1 MLWISSYK
9 SLPMKKYLFYISQ
22 NYSFAILRPVQ
33 RILQQRGDQVKWF
46 IEGDAVNPAYLRPDE
61 TRLESIKQV
70 KAFLPDAVLAP
81 ANSIPSFI
89 PGLKVAVFH
98 GFDAGKLDRQGRND
112 HFKIRGCFDLY
123 CTQGPD
129 TTREFKTLQKKYGY
143 FNVIETGWP
152 ALDPLFEKPE
162 SAPPHSKPVVLLCS
176 TFTQK
181 LSCARR
187 LFPIVSEISRSAKWQ
202 WIIQFHP
209 KMDPA
214 VIALYQSIQSE
225 HLQYIET
232 DNVIPLLQQADVM
245 VCDTSSVILMFL
257 IQNKPVVTFKNIDP
271 GPYLLDIDNP
281 DLLEQSITRALS
293 HPPELMLQLQQK
305 TAQTHPY
312 QDAKSAQRVVSA
324 IDEVL
329 SGKHPLKNS
338 RPLNFLRDLKFRQ
351 RLNYWSFL

>member
-1 MLWISSYK
+1 MSWT
-9 SLPMKKYLFYISQ
+9 MKKYLFYISQ
-22 NYSFAILRPVQ
+22 NYSFAILRPIQ
-33 RILQQRGDQVKWF
+33 KILQQRGDQVRWF
-46 IEGDAVNPAYLRPDE
+46 FEGDAVNPAYLMPEE
-61 TRLESIKQV
+61 TRLDSIDLIKTYH
-70 KAFLPDAVLAP
+70 PDAVLAP

-129 TTREFKTLQKKYGY
+129 TTREFNTLKKKYGY
-143 FNVIETGWP
+143 FNVIQTGWS
-152 ALDPLFEKPE
+152 ALDPLFEQPE
-162 SAPPHSKPVVLLCS
+162 SPLPHEKPVVLLCS
-176 TFTQK
+176 TFTHK
-181 LSCARR
+181 LSCAKQ
-187 LFPIVSEISRSAKWQ
+187 LLPVVAELSRSGKWQ
-202 WIIQFHP
+202 WLIQFHP
-209 KMDPA
+209 KMEAA
-214 VIALYQSIQSE
+214 VIAQYQSIQSK
-225 HLQYIET
+225 HLHYIET

-281 DLLEQSITRALS
+281 ALLEQSITRALS
-293 HPPELMLQLQQK
+293 HPPELMQQLQQK

-312 QDAKSAQRVVSA
+312 QDGKSAQRVVTA

-329 SGKHPLKNS
+329 AGKHPLKKS
-338 RPLNFLRDLKFRQ
+338 RPLNFFRNLKFRQ
-351 RLNYWSFL
+351 RLHYWNFL